1 MRPIQC
7 LIYFHFSISY
17 LNESADG
24 FLEGDIYFESAKDIK
39 VGRFILIDGVP
50 CKVVDIDIS
59 SPGKHGSAKMRI
71 TAMGIFDGQKKTLLQ
86 PSHAEVEVPNIKK
99 KKAQVVSVNGDTAQ
113 IMDSDTYE
121 VYELRIPEDL
131 EGKVTAGAEVEVME
145 AMGRKALAR
154 VMSA

>member
-1 MRPIQC
+1 M
-7 LIYFHFSISY
+7 
-17 LNESADG
+17 
-24 FLEGDIYFESAKDIK
+24 EGDIYFESAKDIK